1 LIQSAR
7 FAPTFLVLAVLAG
20 CGRSGAP
27 RGIVLLTLDTT
38 RADRLG
44 CYGYAAAETPNLD
57 AMASRGVLFE
67 EAMAS
72 VPTTLASHSTMF
84 TGEYPPVHGVRYNGM
99 FRLGEDRRTVAE
111 ILHDAGWRTGA
122 IPAAFPV
129 HLGTGLEQGFEDYV
143 DLEPEPGEDKPKATS
158 ERRADEVVNLALR
171 WLDKQDDRPFFLWL
185 HFFDPHSP
193 YDPPF
198 PYGAKFRGRPYDGEI
213 AFADFHYGRFR
224 AALAERG
231 LSKEVV
237 VIVAGDHGEGLYDHG
252 ERMHQNLVYQST
264 LHVPLIAEGPR
275 IERGKRIEEP
285 VTLADIAPTLL
296 DLANVAVPEGMQ
308 GRSLVPSL
316 RGAEPERR
324 SLYFESLTGSLV
336 YGWSPLEGL
345 RRGPWKYIRSSDP
358 ELYDLSADA
367 GEAEDVAARESQ
379 IVADME
385 GELASLLDAWS
396 ERAASPES
404 SAASVSPEALA
415 QLASLGYVGGAIATV
430 RSDAAAPQAMVHLEG
445 DLFLLRD
452 LMLAGDHAGALV
464 SAANVLA
471 ADPRNRFALHQAA
484 SAYHGMGN
492 IREAMPLV
500 DRLIELYPEFT
511 PGPLLKS
518 EMLAAREDFVAA
530 EKVLREGLDHA
541 PGDPVLLHPLALT
554 LLAEDRAREALA
566 TAEAAL
572 AKPNAPPALIVVR
585 AAALAA
591 TGDAAGAESAL
602 REAIS
607 KGYDDA
613 EVLRTEPLL
622 APLRAIAGFEE
633 IVSAIPA
640 RDAKKQAAS
649 P

>member
-1 LIQSAR
+1 
-7 FAPTFLVLAVLAG
+7 
-20 CGRSGAP
+20 
-27 RGIVLLTLDTT
+27 
-38 RADRLG
+38 
-44 CYGYAAAETPNLD
+44 
-57 AMASRGVLFE
+57 
-67 EAMAS
+67 
-72 VPTTLASHSTMF
+72 MF

-99 FRLGEDRRTVAE
+99 FRLAEDHRTVAE
-111 ILHDAGWRTGA
+111 ILRDAGWRTGA
-122 IPAAFPV
+122 IPAAYPV

-143 DLEPEPGEDKPKATS
+143 DVEWQQGEGQVKATA
-158 ERRADEVVNLALR
+158 ERRADEVVDLGLR
-171 WLDKQDDRPFFLWL
+171 WLEKKDDRPFFLWL

-213 AFADFHYGRFR
+213 AFADFHYGRFL

-231 LSKEVV
+231 LSKDVV

-264 LHVPLIAEGPR
+264 LHVPLIAEGPG

-296 DLANVAVPEGMQ
+296 DLANVPVPEGMQ

-324 SLYFESLTGSLV
+324 SIYFESLTGSLV

-379 IVADME
+379 IVADMG
-385 GELASLLDAWS
+385 GELTSLLDAWL
-396 ERAASPES
+396 EKAASPES

-415 QLASLGYVGGAIATV
+415 QLASLGYVGGAITTS

-464 SAANVLA
+464 SAANVLT

-484 SAYHGMGN
+484 SAHEAMGN
-492 IREAMPLV
+492 VPAAMPLV

-518 EMLAAREDFVAA
+518 EILAAKGNFIAA
-530 EKVLREGLDHA
+530 EKVLREGLEHA
-541 PGDPVLLHPLALT
+541 PGDPVLLHPLALS
-554 LLAEDRAREALA
+554 LLAEGRAQEALA
-566 TAEAAL
+566 TAEEAL

-585 AAALAA
+585 AAAIAA

-613 EVLRTEPLL
+613 EVLRAEPLL
-622 APLRAIAGFEE
+622 APLRALPGFEG
-633 IVSAIPA
+633 IVSAIPP
-640 RDAKKQAAS
+640 RDDKKHAAS
-649 P
+649 Q

>member
-1 LIQSAR
+1 MIGSSRIA
-7 FAPTFLVLAVLAG
+7 LVLLGLSLAVA
-20 CGRSGAP
+20 CDRSDAP

-44 CYGYAAAETPNLD
+44 CYGYAAAETPNLNE
-57 AMASRGVLFE
+57 MANRGVLFK

-99 FRLGEDRRTVAE
+99 FRLAEDHRTVAE
-111 ILHDAGWRTGA
+111 ILRDAGWRTGA
-122 IPAAFPV
+122 IPAAYPV

-143 DLEPEPGEDKPKATS
+143 DVEWQQGEGQVKATA
-158 ERRADEVVNLALR
+158 ERRADEVVDLGLR
-171 WLDKQDDRPFFLWL
+171 WLEKKDDRPFFLWL

-213 AFADFHYGRFR
+213 AFADFHYGRFL

-231 LSKEVV
+231 LSKDVV

-264 LHVPLIAEGPR
+264 LHVPLIAEGPG

-296 DLANVAVPEGMQ
+296 DLANVPVPEGMQ

-324 SLYFESLTGSLV
+324 SIYFESLTGSLV

-379 IVADME
+379 IVADMG
-385 GELASLLDAWS
+385 GELTSLLDAWL
-396 ERAASPES
+396 EKAASPES

-415 QLASLGYVGGAIATV
+415 QLASLGYVGGAITTS

-464 SAANVLA
+464 SAANVLT

-484 SAYHGMGN
+484 SAHEAMGN
-492 IREAMPLV
+492 VPAAMPLV

-518 EMLAAREDFVAA
+518 EILAAKGNFIAA
-530 EKVLREGLDHA
+530 EKVLREGLEHA
-541 PGDPVLLHPLALT
+541 PGDPVLLHPLALS
-554 LLAEDRAREALA
+554 LLAEGRAQEALA
-566 TAEAAL
+566 TAEEAL

-585 AAALAA
+585 AAAIAA

-613 EVLRTEPLL
+613 EVLRAEPLL
-622 APLRAIAGFEE
+622 APLRALPGFEG
-633 IVSAIPA
+633 IVSAIPP
-640 RDAKKQAAS
+640 RDDKKQAAS
-649 P
+649 Q

>member
-1 LIQSAR
+1 MTWNAR
-7 FAPTFLVLAVLAG
+7 FAPAFLALSLAVA
-20 CGRSGAP
+20 CGRSDAP

-67 EAMAS
+67 DAMAS

-99 FRLGEDRRTVAE
+99 FRLGEDRKTVAE
-111 ILHDAGWRTGA
+111 ILRDAGWRTGA

-143 DLEPEPGEDKPKATS
+143 DLEPEAGEDKPKVTS
-158 ERRADEVVNLALR
+158 ERRADEVVDLGLR
-171 WLDKQDDRPFFLWL
+171 WLEKKDDRPFFLWL

-198 PYGAKFRGRPYDGEI
+198 PYGAKFRSRPYDGEI
-213 AFADFHYGRFR
+213 AFADSHYGRFL

-231 LSKEVV
+231 LSEDVV

-264 LHVPLIAEGPR
+264 LHVPLIAEGPG
-275 IERGKRIEEP
+275 IGRGTRIEEP

-296 DLANVAVPEGMQ
+296 DIAKVPIPDTMQ
-308 GRSLVPSL
+308 GKSLVPAL
-316 RGAEPERR
+316 RGEEPARR

-345 RRGPWKYIRSSDP
+345 RRGPWKYIRSSEP
-358 ELYDLSADA
+358 ELYDLAADA
-367 GEAEDVAARESQ
+367 KETEDVSARESQ
-379 IVADME
+379 IVADMG
-385 GELASLLDAWS
+385 GELASLLDVWS
-396 ERAASPES
+396 ENAASPES

-415 QLASLGYVGGAIATV
+415 QLASLGYVGGAITTA

-464 SAANVLA
+464 SAANVLS

-484 SAYHGMGN
+484 SAHQALGN
-492 IREAMPLV
+492 ISEAVPLV

-518 EMLAAREDFVAA
+518 EILAAKGDFVSA
-530 EKVLREGLDHA
+530 ERVLREGLEHA
-541 PGDPVLLHPLALT
+541 PGDPVLLHPLALS
-554 LLAEDRAREALA
+554 LLAEGRAREALA
-566 TAEAAL
+566 TADEAL

-585 AAALAA
+585 AAAIAA
-591 TGDAAGAESAL
+591 TGDAQGAESAL

-607 KGYDDA
+607 RGYDDA
-613 EVLRTEPLL
+613 EVLRAEPLL
-622 APLRAIAGFEE
+622 APLRALPGFEG
-633 IVSAIPA
+633 IVSAIPQ
-640 RDAKKQAAS
+640 RDARKQAAS
-649 P
+649 E